1 VAEASPVA
9 GSGDC
14 PRCGAAYEP
23 MQEYCV
29 ECGHRLPLERGLV
42 PAVGRA
48 WRLEVS
54 RYPGGWL
61 WVVLVL
67 LVVTALAT
75 VAAIVASDEGES
87 AVRTI
92 VATES
97 VPTVRTTPT
106 QPAIAPTTTAPQ
118 RTQTAATTTPRPRRQ
133 TAPIEWPADRSGHTV
148 VVDSV
153 PTTRGREAALQVARA
168 AIRAG
173 LPRVGV
179 LDSSEFASLRPDY
192 LVVFSGTYETEDEAL
207 AAVAAAQS
215 RGYPRAYEREITP

>member
-1 VAEASPVA
+1 MVEQVS
-9 GSGDC
+9 GGDC

-29 ECGHRLPLERGLV
+29 ECGLRLPLERGIG

-67 LVVTALAT
+67 LALTAFAT
-75 VAAIVASDEGES
+75 VAAILASDEGES
-87 AVRTI
+87 AVQTI
-92 VATES
+92 VATE
-97 VPTVRTTPT
+97 PTPT
-106 QPAIAPTTTAPQ
+106 ARPTPTPTAFQPTTTAP
-118 RTQTAATTTPRPRRQ
+118 TTATTATTRKMTPPAQ
-133 TAPIEWPADRSGHTV
+133 TNPIEWPSGRSAHTV
-148 VVDSV
+148 VVASV
-153 PTTRGREAALQVARA
+153 PSTTGREAALRHARV

-179 LDSSEFASLRPDY
+179 LDSSQFASLRPGY
-192 LVVFSGTYETEDEAL
+192 FVVFSGFYKTEDGAL
-207 AAVAAAQS
+207 AAVEAAQQN
-215 RGYPRAYEREITP
+215 GYPRAYEREITP